1 MLLRL
6 YDLPTW
12 EMVAL
17 ITAIF
22 LAVNWLGSIFI
33 RPFLRLIVRNQYGAN
48 DLISYLL
55 GAHGVYFGI
64 LLGLLSLAAYEN
76 FNKAET
82 QVTQE
87 AASMSGLYRVFSGY
101 PEPARGELRQ
111 LLREYARSVIS
122 DDWPAQRRGETPRG
136 GTELV
141 TKIQTS
147 LYAFEPKTAGQ
158 ELLHGQAL
166 SSFNDLR
173 DFRRLRL
180 YAVNSGIP
188 ELLWYVVLIG
198 AITSMVLFWMLDM
211 KFLPHLLLG
220 GISNFFLATLIA
232 FVVAMDNPFLG
243 EVSIS
248 SSPFEQIYDQL
259 MIPQT
264 PEPPR
269 PEPAPSEQAPSEQAA
284 DASEPATAKPAADD
298 PSPSEPPTEKA
309 AAEKPATADPKADE
323 GAAASPQPADATSE
337 KSATAASDAKQE

>member
-17 ITAIF
+17 ITGAF
-22 LAVNWLGSIFI
+22 LLVNWLGSIFI

-101 PEPARGELRQ
+101 PKPTRDELRQ

-122 DDWPAQRRGETPRG
+122 EDWPAQRRGETTRG

-141 TKIQTS
+141 TKIQTV
-147 LYAFEPKTAGQ
+147 LYAFEPQTPGQ

-180 YAVNSGIP
+180 YAVTSGIP

-198 AITSMVLFWMLDM
+198 AITSMVLFWMLEM

-259 MIPQT
+259 MVPKA
-264 PEPPR
+264 PESPR
-269 PEPAPSEQAPSEQAA
+269 
-284 DASEPATAKPAADD
+284 SEPAQSEPAAAAG
-298 PSPSEPPTEKA
+298 EPTTD
-309 AAEKPATADPKADE
+309 KPATADTATEEPKGDE
-323 GAAASPQPADATSE
+323 GAAASPPATDATAE

>member
-1 MLLRL
+1 
-6 YDLPTW
+6 
-12 EMVAL
+12 
-17 ITAIF
+17 
-22 LAVNWLGSIFI
+22 
-33 RPFLRLIVRNQYGAN
+33 
-48 DLISYLL
+48 
-55 GAHGVYFGI
+55 
-64 LLGLLSLAAYEN
+64 
-76 FNKAET
+76 
-82 QVTQE
+82 
-87 AASMSGLYRVFSGY
+87 MSGLYRVFSGY
-101 PEPARGELRQ
+101 PKPTRDELRQ

-122 DDWPAQRRGETPRG
+122 EDWPAQRRGETTRG

-141 TKIQTS
+141 TKIQTV
-147 LYAFEPKTAGQ
+147 LYAFEPQTPGQ

-180 YAVNSGIP
+180 YAVTSGIP

-198 AITSMVLFWMLDM
+198 AITSMVLFWMLEM

-259 MIPQT
+259 MVPKA
-264 PEPPR
+264 PESPR
-269 PEPAPSEQAPSEQAA
+269 
-284 DASEPATAKPAADD
+284 SEPAQSEPAAAAG
-298 PSPSEPPTEKA
+298 EPTTD
-309 AAEKPATADPKADE
+309 KPATADTATEEPKGDE
-323 GAAASPQPADATSE
+323 GAAASPPATDATAE

>member
-6 YDLPTW
+6 YDLPIW

-17 ITAIF
+17 ITGAF
-22 LAVNWLGSIFI
+22 LLVNFLGSIFI

-87 AASMSGLYRVFSGY
+87 AASLSGLYRVFSGY
-101 PEPARGELRQ
+101 PEPARAELRQ

-122 DDWPAQRRGETPRG
+122 EDWPAQRRRETPRG

-141 TKIQTS
+141 TKIQTV

-180 YAVNSGIP
+180 YSVTSGIP
-188 ELLWYVVLIG
+188 QLLWYVVLIG

-248 SSPFEQIYDQL
+248 SSPFEQVYDQL
-259 MIPQT
+259 MVP
-264 PEPPR
+264 
-269 PEPAPSEQAPSEQAA
+269 QAPEAPR
-284 DASEPATAKPAADD
+284 SEPAQSVPAAAAG
-298 PSPSEPPTEKA
+298 EPTTD
-309 AAEKPATADPKADE
+309 KPATADKATEEPKADE
-323 GAAASPQPADATSE
+323 GAAASPPATDATSE

>member
-1 MLLRL
+1 
-6 YDLPTW
+6 
-12 EMVAL
+12 MVAL
-17 ITAIF
+17 ITGAF
-22 LAVNWLGSIFI
+22 LLVNFLGSIFI

-87 AASMSGLYRVFSGY
+87 AASLSGLYRVFSGY
-101 PEPARGELRQ
+101 PEPARAELRQ

-122 DDWPAQRRGETPRG
+122 EDWPAQRRRETPRG

-141 TKIQTS
+141 TKIQTV

-180 YAVNSGIP
+180 YSVTSGIP
-188 ELLWYVVLIG
+188 QLLWYVVLIG

-248 SSPFEQIYDQL
+248 SSPFEQVYDQL
-259 MIPQT
+259 MVP
-264 PEPPR
+264 
-269 PEPAPSEQAPSEQAA
+269 QAPEAPR
-284 DASEPATAKPAADD
+284 SEPAQSEPAAAAG
-298 PSPSEPPTEKA
+298 EPTTD
-309 AAEKPATADPKADE
+309 KPATADKATEEPKADE
-323 GAAASPQPADATSE
+323 GAAASPPATDATSE

>member
-17 ITAIF
+17 ITGAF
-22 LAVNWLGSIFI
+22 LLVNWLGSIFI

-87 AASMSGLYRVFSGY
+87 AASLSGLYRVFSGY
-101 PEPARGELRQ
+101 PEPARAELRQ

-122 DDWPAQRRGETPRG
+122 EDWPAQRRRETPRG

-141 TKIQTS
+141 TKIQTV

-180 YAVNSGIP
+180 YSVTSGIP
-188 ELLWYVVLIG
+188 QLLWYVVLIG

-259 MIPQT
+259 MVP
-264 PEPPR
+264 
-269 PEPAPSEQAPSEQAA
+269 QAPESPR
-284 DASEPATAKPAADD
+284 SEPAQSEPAAAAG
-298 PSPSEPPTEKA
+298 EPTTD
-309 AAEKPATADPKADE
+309 KPATAETATEEPKADE
-323 GAAASPQPADATSE
+323 GAAASPPATDATSE

>member
-6 YDLPTW
+6 YDLPIW

-17 ITAIF
+17 ITGAF
-22 LAVNWLGSIFI
+22 LLVNFLGSIFI

-87 AASMSGLYRVFSGY
+87 AASLSGLYRVFSGY
-101 PEPARGELRQ
+101 PEPARAELRQ

-122 DDWPAQRRGETPRG
+122 EDWPAQRRREIPRG

-141 TKIQTS
+141 TRIQTV

-166 SSFNDLR
+166 TSFNDLR

-180 YAVNSGIP
+180 YSVTSGIP
-188 ELLWYVVLIG
+188 QLLWYVVLIG

-259 MIPQT
+259 MVP
-264 PEPPR
+264 
-269 PEPAPSEQAPSEQAA
+269 QAPESPR
-284 DASEPATAKPAADD
+284 SEPAQSEPAQSEPAAAAG
-298 PSPSEPPTEKA
+298 EPTTD
-309 AAEKPATADPKADE
+309 KPATAGTAIEEPKANE
-323 GAAASPQPADATSE
+323 GAAASPPATDATSE

>member
-6 YDLPTW
+6 YDLPIW

-17 ITAIF
+17 ITGAF
-22 LAVNWLGSIFI
+22 LLVNFLGSIFI

-87 AASMSGLYRVFSGY
+87 AASLSGLYRVFSGY
-101 PEPARGELRQ
+101 PEPARAELRQ

-122 DDWPAQRRGETPRG
+122 EDWPAQRRREIPRG

-141 TKIQTS
+141 TRIQTV

-166 SSFNDLR
+166 TSFNDLR

-180 YAVNSGIP
+180 YSVTSGIP
-188 ELLWYVVLIG
+188 QLLWYVVLIG

-259 MIPQT
+259 MVP
-264 PEPPR
+264 
-269 PEPAPSEQAPSEQAA
+269 QAPESPR
-284 DASEPATAKPAADD
+284 SEPAQSEPAQSEPAQSEPAAAAG
-298 PSPSEPPTEKA
+298 EPTTD
-309 AAEKPATADPKADE
+309 KPATAGTAIEEPKANE
-323 GAAASPQPADATSE
+323 GAAASPPATDATSE

>member
-6 YDLPTW
+6 YDLPIW

-17 ITAIF
+17 ITGAF
-22 LAVNWLGSIFI
+22 LLVNFLGSIFI

-87 AASMSGLYRVFSGY
+87 AASLSGLYRVFSGY
-101 PEPARGELRQ
+101 PEPARAELRQ

-122 DDWPAQRRGETPRG
+122 EDWPAQRRRETPRG

-141 TKIQTS
+141 TKIQTV

-180 YAVNSGIP
+180 YSVTSGIP
-188 ELLWYVVLIG
+188 QLLWYVVLIG

-248 SSPFEQIYDQL
+248 SSPFEQVYDQL
-259 MIPQT
+259 MVP
-264 PEPPR
+264 
-269 PEPAPSEQAPSEQAA
+269 QAPEAPR
-284 DASEPATAKPAADD
+284 SEPAQSEPAAAAG
-298 PSPSEPPTEKA
+298 EPTTD
-309 AAEKPATADPKADE
+309 KPATADKATEEPKADE
-323 GAAASPQPADATSE
+323 GAAASPPATDATSE
-337 KSATAASDAKQE
+337 KSAAAASDAKQE

>member
-6 YDLPTW
+6 YDLPIW

-17 ITAIF
+17 ITGAF
-22 LAVNWLGSIFI
+22 LLVNFLGSIFI

-87 AASMSGLYRVFSGY
+87 AASLSGLYRVFSGY
-101 PEPARGELRQ
+101 PEPARAELRQ

-122 DDWPAQRRGETPRG
+122 EDWPAQRRRETPRG

-141 TKIQTS
+141 TKIQTV

-180 YAVNSGIP
+180 YSVTSGIP
-188 ELLWYVVLIG
+188 QLLWYVVLIG

-259 MIPQT
+259 MVP
-264 PEPPR
+264 
-269 PEPAPSEQAPSEQAA
+269 QAPEAPR
-284 DASEPATAKPAADD
+284 SEPAQSEPAAAAG
-298 PSPSEPPTEKA
+298 EPTTD
-309 AAEKPATADPKADE
+309 KPATAETAIEEPKANE
-323 GAAASPQPADATSE
+323 GAAASPPATDATSE

>member
-22 LAVNWLGSIFI
+22 LVVNWLGSIFI

-48 DLISYLL
+48 ELISYLL

-101 PEPARGELRQ
+101 PEPTRSELRQ

-122 DDWPAQRRGETPRG
+122 DDWPAQRRGETSRE
-136 GTELV
+136 GTQLV
-141 TKIQTS
+141 TKIQTD
-147 LYAFEPKTAGQ
+147 LYAFEPQTAGQ

-173 DFRRLRL
+173 EFRRLRL
-180 YAVNSGIP
+180 YAVSSGIP

-198 AITSMVLFWMLDM
+198 AITSMVLFWMLEM

-243 EVSIS
+243 ELSIS
-248 SSPFEQIYDQL
+248 SSPFEQVYDQL
-259 MIPQT
+259 MIPQAT
-264 PEPPR
+264 
-269 PEPAPSEQAPSEQAA
+269 EPAK
-284 DASEPATAKPAADD
+284 SEPAATGSEPVTAKPA
-298 PSPSEPPTEKA
+298 TETA
-309 AAEKPATADPKADE
+309 AAAGPKADE
-323 GAAASPQPADATSE
+323 GAAASPQGTDATSE

>member
-17 ITAIF
+17 ITGAF
-22 LAVNWLGSIFI
+22 LLVNWLGSIFI
-33 RPFLRLIVRNQYGAN
+33 RPFLRLVVRNQYGAN

-76 FNKAET
+76 FTKAET

-101 PEPARGELRQ
+101 PKPTRDELRQ

-122 DDWPAQRRGETPRG
+122 EDWPAQRRGETTRG

-141 TKIQTS
+141 TKIQTV
-147 LYAFEPKTAGQ
+147 LYAFEPQTPGQ

-180 YAVNSGIP
+180 YAVTSGIP

-198 AITSMVLFWMLDM
+198 AITSMVLFWMLEM
-211 KFLPHLLLG
+211 KFLPHLVLG

-259 MIPQT
+259 MVPEGPKSPQ
-264 PEPPR
+264 
-269 PEPAPSEQAPSEQAA
+269 SETTRSESAA
-284 DASEPATAKPAADD
+284 TASESVTAKPGAETSAA
-298 PSPSEPPTEKA
+298 ETAA
-309 AAEKPATADPKADE
+309 AAEPKADE
-323 GAAASPQPADATSE
+323 GAAESPEATDATSE

>member
-6 YDLPTW
+6 YDLPVW
-12 EMVAL
+12 EMVAV

-22 LAVNWLGSIFI
+22 LAVNFLGSLFI

-101 PEPARGELRQ
+101 PKPTRDELRQ

-122 DDWPAQRRGETPRG
+122 EDWPAQRRGETTRG

-141 TKIQTS
+141 TKIQTV
-147 LYAFEPKTAGQ
+147 LYAFEPQTPGQ

-180 YAVNSGIP
+180 YAVTSGIP

-198 AITSMVLFWMLDM
+198 AITSMVLFWMLEM

-259 MIPQT
+259 MVPKA
-264 PEPPR
+264 PESPR
-269 PEPAPSEQAPSEQAA
+269 
-284 DASEPATAKPAADD
+284 SEPAQSEPAAAAG
-298 PSPSEPPTEKA
+298 EPTTD
-309 AAEKPATADPKADE
+309 KPATADTATEEPKGDE
-323 GAAASPQPADATSE
+323 GAAASPPATDATAE

>member
-6 YDLPTW
+6 YDLPIW

-17 ITAIF
+17 ITGAF
-22 LAVNWLGSIFI
+22 LLVNFLGSIFI

-87 AASMSGLYRVFSGY
+87 AASLSGLYRVFSGY
-101 PEPARGELRQ
+101 PEPARAELRQ

-122 DDWPAQRRGETPRG
+122 EDWPAQRRRETPRG

-141 TKIQTS
+141 TKIQTV

-180 YAVNSGIP
+180 YSVTSGIP
-188 ELLWYVVLIG
+188 QLLWYVVLIG

-248 SSPFEQIYDQL
+248 SSPFEQVYDQL
-259 MIPQT
+259 MVP
-264 PEPPR
+264 
-269 PEPAPSEQAPSEQAA
+269 QAPEAPRSV
-284 DASEPATAKPAADD
+284 PAQSVPAAAAG
-298 PSPSEPPTEKA
+298 EPTTD
-309 AAEKPATADPKADE
+309 KPATADKATEEPKADE
-323 GAAASPQPADATSE
+323 GAAASPPATDATSE

>member
-6 YDLPTW
+6 YDLPIW

-17 ITAIF
+17 ITGAF
-22 LAVNWLGSIFI
+22 LLVNFLGSIFI

-87 AASMSGLYRVFSGY
+87 AASLSGLYRVFSGY
-101 PEPARGELRQ
+101 PEPARAELRQ

-122 DDWPAQRRGETPRG
+122 EDWPAQRRRETPRG

-141 TKIQTS
+141 TKIQTV

-180 YAVNSGIP
+180 YSVTSGIP
-188 ELLWYVVLIG
+188 QLLWYVVLIG

-248 SSPFEQIYDQL
+248 SSPFEQVYDQL
-259 MIPQT
+259 MVP
-264 PEPPR
+264 
-269 PEPAPSEQAPSEQAA
+269 QAPEAPR
-284 DASEPATAKPAADD
+284 SEPAQSEPAAAAG
-298 PSPSEPPTEKA
+298 EPTTD
-309 AAEKPATADPKADE
+309 KPATAETATEEPKADE
-323 GAAASPQPADATSE
+323 GAAASPPATDATSE

>member
-6 YDLPTW
+6 YDLPIW

-17 ITAIF
+17 ITGAF
-22 LAVNWLGSIFI
+22 LLVNFLGSIFI

-87 AASMSGLYRVFSGY
+87 AASLSGLYRVFSGY
-101 PEPARGELRQ
+101 PEPARAELRQ

-122 DDWPAQRRGETPRG
+122 EDWPAQRRREIPRG

-141 TKIQTS
+141 TKIQTV

-166 SSFNDLR
+166 TSFNDLR

-180 YAVNSGIP
+180 YSVTSGIP
-188 ELLWYVVLIG
+188 QLLWYVVLIG

-259 MIPQT
+259 MVPKA
-264 PEPPR
+264 PESPR
-269 PEPAPSEQAPSEQAA
+269 
-284 DASEPATAKPAADD
+284 SEPAQSEPAAAAG
-298 PSPSEPPTEKA
+298 EPNTD
-309 AAEKPATADPKADE
+309 KPATADTATEEPKGDE
-323 GAAASPQPADATSE
+323 GAAASPPATDATSE

>member
-6 YDLPTW
+6 YDLPIW

-17 ITAIF
+17 ITGAF
-22 LAVNWLGSIFI
+22 LLVNFLGSIFI

-87 AASMSGLYRVFSGY
+87 AASLSGLYRVFSGY
-101 PEPARGELRQ
+101 PEPARAELRQ

-122 DDWPAQRRGETPRG
+122 EDWPAQRRRETPRG

-141 TKIQTS
+141 TKIQTV

-180 YAVNSGIP
+180 YSVTSGIP
-188 ELLWYVVLIG
+188 QLLWYVVLIG

-248 SSPFEQIYDQL
+248 SSPFEQVYDQL
-259 MIPQT
+259 MVP
-264 PEPPR
+264 
-269 PEPAPSEQAPSEQAA
+269 QAPEAPR
-284 DASEPATAKPAADD
+284 SEPAQSEPAQSEPAAAAG
-298 PSPSEPPTEKA
+298 EPTTD
-309 AAEKPATADPKADE
+309 KPATAETATEEPKADE
-323 GAAASPQPADATSE
+323 GAAASPPATDATSE

>member
-1 MLLRL
+1 
-6 YDLPTW
+6 
-12 EMVAL
+12 MVAL
-17 ITAIF
+17 ITGAF
-22 LAVNWLGSIFI
+22 LLVNWLGSIFI

-101 PEPARGELRQ
+101 PKPTRDELRQ

-122 DDWPAQRRGETPRG
+122 EDWPAQRRGETTRG

-141 TKIQTS
+141 TKIQTV
-147 LYAFEPKTAGQ
+147 LYAFEPQTPGQ

-180 YAVNSGIP
+180 YAVTSGIP

-198 AITSMVLFWMLDM
+198 AITSMVLFWMLEM

-259 MIPQT
+259 MVPKA
-264 PEPPR
+264 PESPR
-269 PEPAPSEQAPSEQAA
+269 
-284 DASEPATAKPAADD
+284 SEPAQSEPAAAAG
-298 PSPSEPPTEKA
+298 EPTTD
-309 AAEKPATADPKADE
+309 KPATADTATEEPKGDE
-323 GAAASPQPADATSE
+323 GAAASPPATDATSE

>member
-6 YDLPTW
+6 YDLPIW

-17 ITAIF
+17 ITGAF
-22 LAVNWLGSIFI
+22 LLVNFLGSIFI

-87 AASMSGLYRVFSGY
+87 AASLSGLYRVFSGY
-101 PEPARGELRQ
+101 PEPARAELRQ

-122 DDWPAQRRGETPRG
+122 EDWPAQRRREIPRG

-141 TKIQTS
+141 TRIQTV

-166 SSFNDLR
+166 TSFNDLR

-180 YAVNSGIP
+180 YSVTSGIP
-188 ELLWYVVLIG
+188 QLLWYVVLIG

-259 MIPQT
+259 MVP
-264 PEPPR
+264 
-269 PEPAPSEQAPSEQAA
+269 QAPESPR
-284 DASEPATAKPAADD
+284 SEPAQSEPAAAAG
-298 PSPSEPPTEKA
+298 EPTTD
-309 AAEKPATADPKADE
+309 KPATAGTAIEEPKANE
-323 GAAASPQPADATSE
+323 GAAASPPATDATSE

>member
-6 YDLPTW
+6 YDLPIW

-17 ITAIF
+17 ITGAF
-22 LAVNWLGSIFI
+22 LLVNFLGSIFI

-87 AASMSGLYRVFSGY
+87 AASLSGLYRVFSGY
-101 PEPARGELRQ
+101 PEPARAELRQ

-122 DDWPAQRRGETPRG
+122 EDWPAQRRRETPRG

-141 TKIQTS
+141 TKIQTV

-180 YAVNSGIP
+180 YSVTSGIP
-188 ELLWYVVLIG
+188 QLLWYVVLIG

-248 SSPFEQIYDQL
+248 SSPFEQVYDQL
-259 MIPQT
+259 MVP
-264 PEPPR
+264 
-269 PEPAPSEQAPSEQAA
+269 QAPEAPR
-284 DASEPATAKPAADD
+284 SEPAQSEPAAAAG
-298 PSPSEPPTEKA
+298 EPTTD
-309 AAEKPATADPKADE
+309 KPATADKAIEEPKADE
-323 GAAASPQPADATSE
+323 GAAASPPATDATSE

>member
-1 MLLRL
+1 
-6 YDLPTW
+6 
-12 EMVAL
+12 MVAL
-17 ITAIF
+17 ITGAF
-22 LAVNWLGSIFI
+22 LLVNWLGSIFI

-101 PEPARGELRQ
+101 PKPTRDELRQ

-122 DDWPAQRRGETPRG
+122 EDWPAQRRGETTRG

-141 TKIQTS
+141 TKIQTV
-147 LYAFEPKTAGQ
+147 LYAFEPQTPGQ

-180 YAVNSGIP
+180 YAVTSGIP

-198 AITSMVLFWMLDM
+198 AITSMVLFWMLEM

-259 MIPQT
+259 MVPKA
-264 PEPPR
+264 PESPR
-269 PEPAPSEQAPSEQAA
+269 
-284 DASEPATAKPAADD
+284 SEPAQSEPAAAAG
-298 PSPSEPPTEKA
+298 EPTTD
-309 AAEKPATADPKADE
+309 KPATADTATEEPKGDE
-323 GAAASPQPADATSE
+323 GAAASPPATDATAE

>member
-6 YDLPTW
+6 YDLPIW

-17 ITAIF
+17 ITGAF
-22 LAVNWLGSIFI
+22 LLVNFLGSIFI

-87 AASMSGLYRVFSGY
+87 AASLSGLYRVFSGY
-101 PEPARGELRQ
+101 PEPARAELRQ

-122 DDWPAQRRGETPRG
+122 EDWPAQRRREIPRG

-141 TKIQTS
+141 TRIQTV

-180 YAVNSGIP
+180 YSVTSGIP
-188 ELLWYVVLIG
+188 QLLWYVVLIG

-259 MIPQT
+259 MVP
-264 PEPPR
+264 
-269 PEPAPSEQAPSEQAA
+269 QAPESPR
-284 DASEPATAKPAADD
+284 SEPAQSEPAQSEPAAAAG
-298 PSPSEPPTEKA
+298 EPTTD
-309 AAEKPATADPKADE
+309 KPATAGTAIEEPKANE
-323 GAAASPQPADATSE
+323 GAAASPPATDATSE

>member
-6 YDLPTW
+6 YDLPIW

-17 ITAIF
+17 ITGAF
-22 LAVNWLGSIFI
+22 LLVNFLGSIFI

-101 PEPARGELRQ
+101 PKPTRDELRQ

-122 DDWPAQRRGETPRG
+122 EDWPAQRRGETTRG

-141 TKIQTS
+141 TKIQTV
-147 LYAFEPKTAGQ
+147 LYAFEPQTPGQ

-180 YAVNSGIP
+180 YAVTSGIP

-198 AITSMVLFWMLDM
+198 AITSMVLFWMLEM

-259 MIPQT
+259 MVPKA
-264 PEPPR
+264 PESPR
-269 PEPAPSEQAPSEQAA
+269 
-284 DASEPATAKPAADD
+284 SEPAQSEPAAAAG
-298 PSPSEPPTEKA
+298 EPTTD
-309 AAEKPATADPKADE
+309 KPATADTATEEPKGDE
-323 GAAASPQPADATSE
+323 GAAASPPATDATAE